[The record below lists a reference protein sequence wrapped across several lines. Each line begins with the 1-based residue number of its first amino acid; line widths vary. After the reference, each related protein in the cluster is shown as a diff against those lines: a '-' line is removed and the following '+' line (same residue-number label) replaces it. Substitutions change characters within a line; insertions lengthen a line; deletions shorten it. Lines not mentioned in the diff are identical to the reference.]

1 MVKANKLIPCVTQP
15 CLKAKVFR
23 NSILDECPD
32 RITLPS
38 LCLWSVSKLRITQM
52 WSAHTHTLLL
62 KAFMLLHLV
71 FFYTKSDLR
80 QKFRPRLQ
88 SHLNT
93 PDQSLRGLICPNGLF
108 QRVPNCVFQTPHPDQ
123 LGSFRHCGLCC
134 ALLVAVSEC

>member
-1 MVKANKLIPCVTQP
+1 MSVRTASHFLLCV
-15 CLKAKVFR
+15 FG
-23 NSILDECPD
+23 
-32 RITLPS
+32 
-38 LCLWSVSKLRITQM
+38 VSQRCESHKRGQHT
-52 WSAHTHTLLL
+52 HTHTLLL

-80 QKFRPRLQ
+80 QKFRPRLP

-93 PDQSLRGLICPNGLF
+93 PDQSMRGLICPNCLF

-134 ALLVAVSEC
+134 ALLVAVSECLKGPFLSGACMCSLSCRL